1 MLTGMSA
8 AGWRTMKQGH
18 ALGLCLALICVAG
31 GMIALGTSRHGQKA
45 GHKTFDRN
53 GGDAATTTGASM
65 HTRRDFDPLDAEIDS
80 IKSAIKGAEDLI
92 AHIGDGS
99 SLKEDGELRS
109 KASQRLELLR
119 AELKVLNRVA
129 SRRSVQQ
136 QSDEVPHLAT
146 GTGHTEQASRSASM
160 RRTGVAS
167 AEVNMIPC

>member
-65 HTRRDFDPLDAEIDS
+65 HTRRNFDPLDAEIDS

-92 AHIGDGS
+92 AHLGDGS
-99 SLKEDGELRS
+99 SKEDGEFRS

-119 AELKVLNRVA
+119 AELKTLNRVA
-129 SRRSVQQ
+129 SRRSVQL

-146 GTGHTEQASRSASM
+146 GTGHTEQASRSGSPQAIV
-160 RRTGVAS
+160 GAS
-167 AEVNMIPC
+167 AEVNMISC

>member
-31 GMIALGTSRHGQKA
+31 GMIALGTSRHDQKA

-53 GGDAATTTGASM
+53 GGDAATTTGHGASM
-65 HTRRDFDPLDAEIDS
+65 HTRRNFDPLDAEIDS

-99 SLKEDGELRS
+99 SKEDGELRS

-129 SRRSVQQ
+129 SRRSAAAK
-136 QSDEVPHLAT
+136 L
-146 GTGHTEQASRSASM
+146 
-160 RRTGVAS
+160 
-167 AEVNMIPC
+167 C

>member
-1 MLTGMSA
+1 
-8 AGWRTMKQGH
+8 MKQGH

-31 GMIALGTSRHGQKA
+31 GMIALGTSRHYQKA

-65 HTRRDFDPLDAEIDS
+65 HTRRNFDPLDAEIDS

-99 SLKEDGELRS
+99 SKEDGELRS

-146 GTGHTEQASRSASM
+146 GTGHTEQASRSGSM
-160 RRTGVAS
+160 RRTGVAGAS
-167 AEVNMIPC
+167 AEVN